1 MLKKSNEELLQ
12 INLELKKENS
22 IIVPEK
28 KLLENELK
36 LCDKNNNEAI
46 IYITQSEV
54 DLDKEI
60 NAKEAESLTNH
71 GLKQTQIDL
80 KGKYELLDRE

>member
-1 MLKKSNEELLQ
+1 MNTET
-12 INLELKKENS
+12 KKENN
-22 IIVPEK
+22 IIASEK

-36 LCDKNNNEAI
+36 LCDKNNNDAI
-46 IYITQSEV
+46 KYISNLET

-71 GLKQTQIDL
+71 GLKQN
-80 KGKYELLDRE
+80 

>member
-1 MLKKSNEELLQ
+1 LQ
-12 INLELKKENS
+12 VNIETEKENN
-22 IIVPEK
+22 IIESEK

-36 LCDKNNNEAI
+36 LCDKNNKDAVE
-46 IYITQSEV
+46 YISNLET

-71 GLKQTQIDL
+71 GLKQN
-80 KGKYELLDRE
+80 